1 MEELLELIAR
11 ERQTGCRDGAVFGG
25 FGAYLN
31 QWARDRQQADLAA
44 LGDSYARTPL
54 EEREELLDKIKTRL
68 LLLPPEEEQKAEPSV
83 PPRSA
88 AVEKS
93 KGPAAPPPVL
103 SMPITTLP
111 GCGSRRADLFAR
123 LGLHTLGDLLL
134 YLPRDYRDRRTIT
147 PIAQAAIGSQV
158 TLCGRV
164 VGTEIVPTRG
174 RVTILRCYL
183 QDDSGMLPILWFNQN
198 FLQKKLEPGTA
209 LRVYGTVE
217 RRFRKL
223 ELTVQD
229 YQFLNEEQTG
239 PAILP
244 VYAATDGLSQKLLRS
259 AVAGAYQRCSAYIED
274 LLPSRLREKRLLMER
289 VQAIRILHFPENFG
303 ELEFARRTLA
313 YEELLTLELALADQ
327 SCPPLQVDRPADRDG
342 ADNETILRQF
352 SRELPFPLTQA
363 QQRVIGEIYQ
373 DMSAPQAMSRL
384 VQGDVGS
391 GKTIVAAAAI
401 YKCFRSQRQAALM
414 APTEILAGQHYQTLL
429 PLLTKLGLTVSLL
442 TGSTKNVERKAQ
454 ISQLEAG
461 VLDCV
466 IGTHA
471 LIQEDVAFQNL
482 GLAITDEQHRF
493 GVAQRARL
501 RRDASVDMLVMTAT
515 PIPRTLAMTLYA
527 DLNLS
532 IIDQLPPGRKPVR
545 TYAVDYSYEERVH
558 RFMEKELAQ
567 GRQAFVVCPLVEESE
582 KMDLDSAVRLYEHLQ
597 TQVFPNR
604 RLALLHGKMK
614 QADKEAV
621 MQSFYQGHTDILVAT
636 TVVEVGVNVPNAT
649 IMVIRDAERF
659 GLAQLHQLRGR
670 IGRGVSQSYCILLH
684 NAKTPVARERMRI
697 ISSTNDGFALAEADL
712 QQRGPGEI
720 FGKRQH
726 GLPELRIADL
736 SRDGDLLEQAKRDAN
751 AIRAGQIESTP
762 ALEEAVRQLTAWMV

>member
-1 MEELLELIAR
+1 MDELLELVVR
-11 ERQTGCRDGAVFGG
+11 ERQNGYRDSAVFGG
-25 FGAYLN
+25 FGAYLS
-31 QWARDRQQADLAA
+31 QWADRRQQVELVR
-44 LGDSYARTPL
+44 LGENYAQTPL
-54 EEREELLDKIKTRL
+54 EGRGALLDQIETIL
-68 LLLPPEEEQKAEPSV
+68 GTLQPESNAPVQPDPVVLEKA
-83 PPRSA
+83 
-88 AVEKS
+88 K
-93 KGPAAPPPVL
+93 PAAEAPAL
-103 SMPITTLP
+103 AMPIQTLP
-111 GCGSRRADLFAR
+111 GCGAKRADLFAR

-134 YLPRDYRDRRTIT
+134 YLPRDYRDRRTVT

-158 TLCGRV
+158 TVCGRV

-174 RVTILRCYL
+174 RVAILKCYL
-183 QDDSGMLPILWFNQN
+183 QDDTGILPVLWFNQN

-217 RRFRKL
+217 KRFRKL

-229 YQFLNEEQTG
+229 YQFLNEEQPG

-274 LLPSRLREKRLLMER
+274 VLPARLREKRLLMER

-327 SCPPLQVDRPADRDG
+327 SCPRKRIDRPEDREG
-342 ADNETILRQF
+342 ADNETILNQF
-352 SRELPFPLTQA
+352 VQALPFSLTQA
-363 QQRVIGEIYQ
+363 QQRVIGDIYR

-384 VQGDVGS
+384 IQGDVGS
-391 GKTIVAAAAI
+391 GKTVVAAAAI
-401 YKCFRSQRQAALM
+401 YKCFRSRRQAALM
-414 APTEILAGQHYQTLL
+414 APTEILASQHYQSLL

-454 ISQLEAG
+454 LSQLETG
-461 VLDCV
+461 VLDCI

-471 LIQEDVAFQNL
+471 LIQENVVFQDL

-501 RRDASVDMLVMTAT
+501 RRDTSVDMLVMTAT

-527 DLNLS
+527 DLDLS
-532 IIDQLPPGRKPVR
+532 VIDQLPPGRKPVY
-545 TYAVDYSYEERVH
+545 TYAVDYSYEDRIH
-558 RFMEKELAQ
+558 RFIEKELCL

-582 KMDLDSAVRLYEHLQ
+582 KTDLDSAVQLYHHLQ

-614 QADKEAV
+614 PAEKEAV

-670 IGRGVSQSYCILLH
+670 IGRGEGQSYCILLH
-684 NAKTPVARERMRI
+684 NARTQVARERMRI
-697 ISSTNDGFALAEADL
+697 ISSTSDGFALAEADL

-726 GLPELRIADL
+726 GIPELRVADL
-736 SRDGDLLEQAKRDAN
+736 SRDGDLLELAKRDAQ
-751 AIRAGQIESTP
+751 AIRSGQVETTP
-762 ALEEAVRQLTAWMV
+762 ALEEAVQRLTAWMV